1 MANLLQISSPF
12 GRAMETVNRLKMS
25 LTVYPILL
33 DAKLHNKISEI
44 EIDNIIATCSE
55 SYSFP
60 TNLDLDPPVNG
71 LAPLT
76 QAQIMRKALYEKNS
90 LESLKKELIEQSENQ
105 KS

>member
-1 MANLLQISSPF
+1 
-12 GRAMETVNRLKMS
+12 MS

-44 EIDNIIATCSE
+44 EIDNIIAACSE

>member
-1 MANLLQISSPF
+1 MD
-12 GRAMETVNRLKMS
+12 M
-25 LTVYPILL
+25 
-33 DAKLHNKISEI
+33 
-44 EIDNIIATCSE
+44 
-55 SYSFP
+55 
-60 TNLDLDPPVNG
+60 DPPVNG